1 MKEVI
6 NTKTYNT
13 ETSTLVKYIVDEE
26 SLGDG
31 YTLYKVRALYYKPR
45 VKEYFLAVTKICTD
59 RRNNIFDLQEYIV
72 PVTREWASSFN
83 RDTED
88 IYPE

>member
-31 YTLYKVRALYYKPR
+31 YTLYKVRSLYYKPR
-45 VKEYFLAVTKICTD
+45 VQEYFLAVTKICTD

-72 PVTREWASSFN
+72 PVTREWAGGFD

>member
-13 ETSTLVKYIVDEE
+13 ETSTLVKYVVDEE

-31 YTLYKVRALYYKPR
+31 YTLYKVRALYFKSR
-45 VKEYFLAVTKICTD
+45 VKEYFLAVTKTVVD
-59 RRNNIFDLQEYIV
+59 RRCVIFDLQEYIV
-72 PVTREWASSFN
+72 PVTREWAGKFN
-83 RDTED
+83 KTTED

>member
-1 MKEVI
+1 MKEVV
-6 NTKTYNT
+6 NNRTYNT
-13 ETSTLVKYIVDEE
+13 ETSILVKYVVDEE
-26 SLGDG
+26 ALGDG
-31 YTLYKVRALYYKPR
+31 YTLYKVRALYFKSR

-72 PVTREWASSFN
+72 PVTREWAGKFN
-83 RDTED
+83 KTTED